1 MTLNTFEVAVCCS
14 NNSRSSLSRRN
25 AAAQMN
31 EWSGRIWPLELK
43 AATMAPAAY
52 NVLVA
57 LAERRAL
64 M

>member
-1 MTLNTFEVAVCCS
+1 MLNCS
-14 NNSRSSLSRRN
+14 PATPRPACSEKN

-43 AATMAPAAY
+43 AATMAPVAY